1 MGVVPD
7 RPTTPSS
14 ATATS
19 SSGQQQGQVARSP
32 KPASNP
38 MEWMSNLSGDEH
50 VTVFNRITGKKL
62 SGTQGPKLKCLAQWL
77 IENPMFEVRA
87 TLKQIIHD
95 SWANCN
101 RMCTRCATA
110 MVNHEKGMN
119 AIH

>member
-19 SSGQQQGQVARSP
+19 SGQQGQVVRSP

-77 IENPMFEVRA
+77 IENPMFEVSQR
-87 TLKQIIHD
+87 LKHSLSLSITQLKM
-95 SWANCN
+95 C
-101 RMCTRCATA
+101 RMRPTS
-110 MVNHEKGMN
+110 
-119 AIH
+119 AIYNE

>member
-19 SSGQQQGQVARSP
+19 SGQQGQVVRSP

-77 IENPMFEVRA
+77 IENPMFEVRYLLVQSSKVA
-87 TLKQIIHD
+87 P
-95 SWANCN
+95 S
-101 RMCTRCATA
+101 
-110 MVNHEKGMN
+110 VNE
-119 AIH
+119 AAE